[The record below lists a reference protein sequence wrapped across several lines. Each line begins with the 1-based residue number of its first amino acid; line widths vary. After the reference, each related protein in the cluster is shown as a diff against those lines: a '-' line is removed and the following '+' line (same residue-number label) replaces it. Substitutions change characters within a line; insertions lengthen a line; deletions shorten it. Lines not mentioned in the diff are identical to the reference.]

1 MAGSKYHMISASS
14 SSPALVEIALEKER
28 SRLDQKLSNHGVDSN
43 FLVQRTEYS
52 ASYTFDGED
61 VPTTIMIQF
70 SVRSSEGWGG
80 IEKKAK
86 RAVNGES
93 LIQYKATFHADQ
105 YLELSSKQ
113 RKALEPK
120 RPTAAGQELF
130 NDQMYRGL
138 VSFIRR

>member
-14 SSPALVEIALEKER
+14 SSPALVEIALEKEK
-28 SRLDQKLSNHGVDSN
+28 SRLAKKLYSLGVDSI
-43 FLVQRTEYS
+43 FPVQRTECS
-52 ASYTFDGED
+52 ASYTFDGKD
-61 VPTTIMIQF
+61 APTTIMIQF